1 MATQADIT
9 AMRRASILAARGLG
23 FTRPAAVVGR
33 VVGVAPGR
41 PACGDTAYVT
51 LASRA
56 PALAGRL
63 AAMAPAAPAALVGAG
78 ITTLTDAL
86 RLDMSETAH
95 AGSDLRATA
104 VPRAD
109 APGTSTSTSAGTGAA
124 TAAGAPS
131 GPAAATRAAVFAAP
145 RTAPP
150 AELSPDTVQG
160 V

>member
-9 AMRRASILAARGLG
+9 AMRRASTLAARGLG

-56 PALAGRL
+56 PALAGPF
-63 AAMAPAAPAALVGAG
+63 AVMAPAAPAALDGAG

-109 APGTSTSTSAGTGAA
+109 APSTSTSAGTGAA